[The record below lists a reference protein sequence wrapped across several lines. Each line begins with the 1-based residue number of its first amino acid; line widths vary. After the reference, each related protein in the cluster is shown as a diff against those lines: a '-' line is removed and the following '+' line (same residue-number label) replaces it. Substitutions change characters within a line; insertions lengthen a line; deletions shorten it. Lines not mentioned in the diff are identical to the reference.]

1 MNLLVQDAL
10 PPLDTLRQRWR
21 ASSLSSVWRHAD
33 DWYHPSVD
41 VLLMALSDGSPTESA
56 CEELGRARADA
67 ACGIGEAIDDLTCLF
82 TTIKRSVPIADV
94 RALTLGWVDEQ
105 ALTAP
110 AAGCIDAGSG
120 LHTMEYFIVRLLEA
134 YQTDDRPWERGFLL
148 FVDVGLENLSL
159 WERVARSA
167 GMGHTLTEVF
177 GAGRPTAALGGGF
190 YVILA
195 DSGDSSATAG
205 RALAQHIERSAK
217 ELGTSA
223 LLRHPPR
230 VWREEL
236 PRTHSAAAALLAAH
250 RRR

>member
-1 MNLLVQDAL
+1 MNLLVKDAL

-21 ASSLSSVWRHAD
+21 ASTLSSVWRHAD

-41 VLLMALSDGSPTESA
+41 ALLTALSQGAPTEAA

-82 TTIKRSVPIADV
+82 TTINRSVPIEDV

-105 ALTAP
+105 VVTAP
-110 AAGCIDAGSG
+110 AASCIDAGSG
-120 LHTMEYFIVRLLEA
+120 LHTLEYFIVRLLEA
-134 YQTDDRPWERGFLL
+134 YQTDDRPWERGILL

-167 GMGHTLTEVF
+167 GMGRTLTEVF

-190 YVILA
+190 YVVLA
-195 DSGDSSATAG
+195 DRADSSAAAG
-205 RALAQHIERSAK
+205 RALTRHIERIARD
-217 ELGTSA
+217 LGTCA
-223 LLRHPPR
+223 LLRRPPR

-236 PRTHSAAAALLAAH
+236 PPTHSAAAALLAGH